1 LKTKAQTQR
10 QRDREHRR
18 EEKRRDMEMGVGSQ
32 PFLPMDVAGR
42 TKSSG
47 CQIWIRKKKTFTT
60 DEFSF
65 ACWGCD

>member
-1 LKTKAQTQR
+1 
-10 QRDREHRR
+10 
-18 EEKRRDMEMGVGSQ
+18 MEMGVGSQ
-32 PFLPMDVAGR
+32 PFLPMGVAGR